1 MKTIKIVYNNDT
13 KFILDIVKEFKSRA
27 YIEPYNSNVSRLRG
41 KIYKMQEAFGSRK
54 FPLIIFEDENMEEL
68 SAIWSESN
76 PDWKLEIE
84 EMLNKL
90 EE

>member
-1 MKTIKIVYNNDT
+1 MLTIKVIHNNDT

-27 YIEPYNSNVSRLRG
+27 YIEPYNSNVSRLKG

-54 FPLIIFEDENMEEL
+54 VPLIVFEDENMEEL
-68 SAIWSESN
+68 GAIWSESN
-76 PDWKLEIE
+76 PDWKLEIKT
-84 EMLNKL
+84 MLNKL